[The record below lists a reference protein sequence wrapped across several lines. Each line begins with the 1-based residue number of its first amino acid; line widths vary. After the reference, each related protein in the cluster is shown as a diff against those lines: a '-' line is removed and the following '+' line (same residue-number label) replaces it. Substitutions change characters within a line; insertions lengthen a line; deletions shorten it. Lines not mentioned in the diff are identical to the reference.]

1 MKGADYIIDFLADKG
16 VCHIFGYPG
25 AVVCHLMDSAYKHN
39 KIKLHL
45 NYHEQASAFAACGY
59 AISTGKVA
67 VAYANGGPGMTNLVT
82 GIADAWYDSL
92 PVIFIVGQVDTTAM
106 RNELLIRQRGIQ
118 EIPSAKIVKEIVKY
132 SDVISD
138 VSKLRFCIEKAYYK
152 AISGRP
158 GPVLLEIPADIQR
171 ADIDIENSV
180 SFNPDATIKDDR
192 GLDEYMAVVE
202 KALKEADR
210 PCILIGNGVKVS
222 GNYPALIPMVKH
234 LRIPVLSTLPAL
246 DCLPFEHSLNFG
258 FVGNNGNRYSNFI
271 LGKSDLIISVG
282 CRMDVKVVGNERNT
296 FATNAKFIRVDVDEK
311 ELTYKVRDDEI
322 DICADAGKFI
332 KSLTTLEY
340 NKDNS
345 DWIGVCKRL
354 KEKFYRYDF
363 KEYHN
368 ILQLLLNKAD
378 RASCFTTDVGQH
390 EIYTLQALQLKK
402 EQRIAISSGL
412 ASMGFGIPAAI
423 GAYYLS
429 EKPVVCVCG
438 DGGFLMNVQE
448 LQYIARERIPIK
460 IIVFNNN
467 SLGMIREFQTR
478 NFEGKCVHSTG
489 EFGYECPDIK
499 AISDSYGLDY
509 KKVKNMDDAKKI
521 DMNSDLPFIIELL
534 VDEPTELYPRFR
546 RGFKVQ
552 DMVPEISTNDYEWA
566 MKL

>member
-1 MKGADYIIDFLADKG
+1 MKGSDYIINFLVSKG

-39 KIKLHL
+39 GMQMHL

-59 AISTGKVA
+59 AMSTGKVA
-67 VAYANGGPGMTNLVT
+67 VAYANGGPGMTNLIT

-106 RNELLIRQRGIQ
+106 RNKLQIRQRGIQ

-132 SDVISD
+132 SDVVSD
-138 VSKLRFCIEKAYYK
+138 ISKLRFCVEKAYHV
-152 AISGRP
+152 AVSERP

-180 SFNPDATIKDDR
+180 SFNPDTTIKDDR
-192 GLDEYMAVVE
+192 GLGYMTVVE
-202 KALKEADR
+202 KALKKAKR

-222 GNYPALIPMVKH
+222 GNYPALIPMLKH
-234 LRIPVLSTLPAL
+234 LRVPVLSTLPAL

-282 CRMDVKVVGNERNT
+282 CRMDVKVVGNNRSI

-311 ELTYKVRDDEI
+311 ELTYKVREDEI
-322 DICADAGKFI
+322 DVCADAGKFI
-332 KSLTTLEY
+332 ENLTILKY
-340 NKDNS
+340 DKDNS
-345 DWIGVCKRL
+345 DWLHVCKEL
-354 KEKFYRYDF
+354 KEKFYGYDF
-363 KEYHN
+363 REYHN
-368 ILQLLLNKAD
+368 ILQILLDKAD

-390 EIYTLQALQLKK
+390 EIYTLQALRLKE

-423 GAYYLS
+423 GAYYSS
-429 EKPVVCVCG
+429 ERPVVCACG

-448 LQYIARERIPIK
+448 LQYIARERIPVK

-467 SLGMIREFQTR
+467 SLGMIREFQNR

-489 EFGYECPDIK
+489 EFGYGCPDIK
-499 AISDSYGLDY
+499 AIADSYSLDY
-509 KKVKNMDDAKKI
+509 KKVKNRDDAKKI
-521 DMNSDLPFIIELL
+521 DMNSKSPFIIELFIH
-534 VDEPTELYPRFR
+534 EPTELYPRFKR
-546 RGFKVQ
+546 DFRVQ
-552 DMVPEISTNDYEWA
+552 DMVPEISADDYKWA